1 MQRAQLSSQVL
12 LVTAILYACLAPAA
26 CIYEDTILSFLNE
39 FRMRMCHPIP
49 NLGLPALDPLQ
60 LGPAETELNN
70 KYLVDFTGSID
81 NFQLHGLSDFDVPA
95 LSLNLVPGLRN
106 TINVTFPLTHFES
119 LYTAKGSLAYIL
131 NLAGDGNAETSIT
144 NFSILITFRLR
155 SVSPLA
161 ISSLQIEMQL
171 GNLWINFDNLME
183 EERIN
188 EFIHAL
194 INEMGVELL
203 GDIWD
208 YGQDTV
214 ISKVQ
219 TAVNNFLGQYSLTD
233 IIQII
238 VGGGGGEES
247 APIFE
252 GVEPDCKLEASTS
265 N

>member
-1 MQRAQLSSQVL
+1 MQRAQYTSQVL
-12 LVTAILYACLAPAA
+12 LATAILYACLAPAA
-26 CIYEDTILSFLNE
+26 CVYESTILQFLNE

-60 LGPAETELNN
+60 LGPAETEANN

-81 NFQLHGLSDFDVPA
+81 NFQLHGLSDFDVPV
-95 LSLNLVPGLRN
+95 LSLNVVPGLRN

-144 NFSILITFRLR
+144 NFSILISFRLR
-155 SVSPLA
+155 TVSPLS
-161 ISSLQIEMQL
+161 ISSLQIELQL
-171 GNLWINFDNLME
+171 GNLWINFDNLVE
-183 EERIN
+183 EERVN

-194 INEMGVELL
+194 INELGVELL

-208 YGQDTV
+208 YGQGTV
-214 ISKVQ
+214 VTKVQ
-219 TAVNNFLGQYSLTD
+219 TLVNNFLSQYSLTD

-238 VGGGGGEES
+238 AGGGGGEES

-252 GVEPDCKLEASTS
+252 GVEPDCKLEASPS